1 MKKLEDFKEEINK
14 CSKCGLCQSVCPI
27 YKLTGNDCAVSRGKF
42 VMLDGVLKGDLKLNR
57 NINKYLDL
65 CLKCD
70 KCSNFCPSS
79 IDVCKIL
86 ETAKYNY
93 EKNTL
98 WGKFIFFLESK
109 YVFGNLLKLFKT
121 IINPH
126 PLREGKQLF
135 ASEASNRDVGAGE
148 NKLKLL
154 YFKGCVNNIFPQT
167 DKFLHKLFDNS
178 DVEIIEKDFDC
189 CGLPF
194 LSSGNLERFEEVKK
208 HNLELMNCDFDYI
221 LTDCASCEST
231 LKGYFQPTRN
241 NVGQESPTYD
251 LSLRANEKSVAIPSF
266 ISLGELIANQNIK
279 FKFEKPI
286 KVTFHKPCHL
296 ENDDFW
302 LKVIENCENV
312 EYVKMKDYDE
322 CCGFSGE
329 FAIKNHKISMQ
340 ISKQKA
346 QNAINTGAD
355 YVITTCPA
363 CVLGLKQ
370 GMLGIKKSPKVL
382 SLSDFLNLA
391 INV

>member
-1 MKKLEDFKEEINK
+1 MKKLEDFKVEINK

-98 WGKFIFFLESK
+98 WGKFIFLLESK
-109 YVFGNLLKLFKT
+109 YVFGNLLKLFKI
-121 IINPH
+121 IINSP
-126 PLREGKQLF
+126 PLREEKQLI
-135 ASEASNRDVGAGE
+135 ASEASNRDVGAE
-148 NKLKLL
+148 ANKLKLL

-241 NVGQESPTYD
+241 DVGQENPTYD
-251 LSLRANEKSVAIPSF
+251 LSLRTSEKNVAIPSF

-302 LKVIENCENV
+302 LKIIENCENV

-391 INV
+391 INI